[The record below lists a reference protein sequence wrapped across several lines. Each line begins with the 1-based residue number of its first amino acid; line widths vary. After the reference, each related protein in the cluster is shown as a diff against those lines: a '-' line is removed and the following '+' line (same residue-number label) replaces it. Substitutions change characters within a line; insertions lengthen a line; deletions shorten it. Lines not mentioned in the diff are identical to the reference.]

1 MGVNKDRPHV
11 FVLPEDDAN
20 RQIANGFH
28 LQIMQVR
35 QMQVL
40 RPAGGWTRVLSLFE
54 SEHVAAMDRCPKRFM
69 VLLIDFDEDETRLT
83 KAKATI
89 PAHLADRVFV
99 LGAWSEPERLK
110 SDLGNFEM
118 IGSKVA
124 DDCRSDTDLTLRHKL
139 LRHNAPELGR
149 LRQQVLPIL
158 FPSA

>member
-1 MGVNKDRPHV
+1 MSVNQYLPHI

-28 LQIMQVR
+28 QKVTRER

-40 RPAGGWTRVLSLFE
+40 RPAGGWARVLSLFE
-54 SEHVAAMDRCPKRFM
+54 SEHVAAMDRCPNRFM
-69 VLLIDFDEDETRLT
+69 VLLIDSDNDETRLA

-89 PAHLADRVFV
+89 PAHLAERVFI

-110 SDLGNFEM
+110 TNLGNFEI

-124 DDCRSDTDLTLRHKL
+124 EDCRSDTDLTLRHEL
-139 LRHNAPELGR
+139 LRHNAPELAR
-149 LRQQVLPIL
+149 LRQHVLPIL